1 MNNFFQSILTFAQ
14 ETTAPAVQTASE
26 TVTAAVEEG
35 AATSPQGGAGS
46 MFSGMWIFIPIFGI
60 MYFLMIRPQQK
71 KQKLIQ
77 EMLRQLKVGDK
88 VMTTAG
94 ALGVITQVNDR
105 TVKINFGKDNEVEY
119 VRAAVAEII
128 KDEEVVEKK

>member
-1 MNNFFQSILTFAQ
+1 MQNLFTSILSFAQ
-14 ETTAPAVQTASE
+14 ETAASAEVVATEAV
-26 TVTAAVEEG
+26 AAEG
-35 AATSPQGGAGS
+35 AEQATRSGGFGS
-46 MFSGMWIFIPIFGI
+46 LWIFIPIFGI

-71 KQKLIQ
+71 KQKQIQ
-77 EMLRQLKVGDK
+77 EMLRQLKAGDK

-94 ALGVITQVNDR
+94 ALGVITAVNDK

-128 KDEEVVEKK
+128 KDEAAEIKK